1 MNNGRIFGN
10 VTRNVRQTGCWSTA
24 DCRRSCSQAKFFDRS
39 YRYAGPSLSNG
50 LNGLSNFVYPSRD
63 YFRLLPTPVSQL
75 LFTTP
80 PSLVGRT
87 NYSMFCFISSRHSGI
102 FSGYTSL
109 LFATFCSG
117 SKRIIIDVSLFSR
130 GRSSVEYFQVILLY
144 SSPFYSVETNCSMFI
159 FRDTKKHFRFGVVS

>member
-63 YFRLLPTPVSQL
+63 SFRLLPTPVSQL
-75 LFTTP
+75 LFTISGWSNELFDVLFHFFEAQRNIFRLYFSTFRYF
-80 PSLVGRT
+80 LFWFET
-87 NYSMFCFISSRHSGI
+87 NYYRRFAIFSRYSGI

-109 LFATFCSG
+109 LFAFLFCYLWL
-117 SKRIIIDVSLFSR
+117 KRIVRCLFFEIR
-130 GRSSVEYFQVILLY
+130 KNILDSVL
-144 SSPFYSVETNCSMFI
+144 
-159 FRDTKKHFRFGVVS
+159 